1 MNRVSIIGIGFRPL
15 DKKAREALL
24 RAEVV
29 LSNGRLLEAF
39 KDYNEYETVKERI
52 KVLKDIYET
61 KDYIRNNY
69 NNEIIALL
77 AVGDPMFFGIG
88 RVIRDE
94 IGKESIEVFP
104 DLSSV
109 QVAFSKIKEP
119 SGNAF
124 FLSLHGGPDPERRRK
139 LEYEITEMPELLK
152 QHRTLA
158 ILTDKINTPEKIA
171 QVLLD
176 AAEAFIA
183 RGPGEVRT
191 TKQSIP
197 SATFEIASPTVRND
211 TIIIYVCEKLG
222 YDDEK
227 ITSGT
232 AVEIAGMSFDHPNVV
247 IIMQGDE

>member
-1 MNRVSIIGIGFRPL
+1 MGIVSIIGIGFRPL

-24 RAEVV
+24 RADVV

-69 NNEIIALL
+69 KNQIIALL

-88 RVIRDE
+88 RVIKDE
-94 IGKESIEVFP
+94 IGKESLEVYP

-119 SGNAF
+119 SSNAF
-124 FLSLHGGPDPERRRK
+124 FMSLHGGPDPDKRRK
-139 LEYEITEMPELLK
+139 LEYEITELPVLLDK
-152 QHRTLA
+152 YGKLA
-158 ILTDKINTPEKIA
+158 ILTDRVNTPEIIA
-171 QVLLD
+171 QQ
-176 AAEAFIA
+176 INM
-183 RGPGEVRT
+183 
-191 TKQSIP
+191 SYP
-197 SATFEIASPTVRND
+197 SS
-211 TIIIYVCEKLG
+211 IIYVCEKLG

-227 ITSGT
+227 ITEGPPGK
-232 AVEIAGMSFDHPNVV
+232 IAGMSFSHPNVV
-247 IIMQGDE
+247 IIIRQTL